1 MTDVDAS
8 SGCEPHFEIA
18 HGKRD
23 KGISSNYVDTLQLR
37 LTLELCAPSDI
48 QFIEGIVALIQKQ
61 CSEVGFPSSKCTL
74 NIPVALS
81 EALANAILRANK
93 EDPGKQVYVRSALDS
108 DRLVIEIRD
117 EGPGFDLRDSLRD
130 PTLPEN
136 ITREDGRGLF
146 LMTHLMDRIE
156 LFNNNG
162 NVVRMTL
169 NRHAETE

>member
-1 MTDVDAS
+1 MSA
-8 SGCEPHFEIA
+8 
-18 HGKRD
+18 
-23 KGISSNYVDTLQLR
+23 NYIDTLQLR

-48 QFIEGIVALIQKQ
+48 RFIEGIVALIQRQ
-61 CSEVGFPSSKCTL
+61 CKEVSFPSSKCSL

-93 EDPGKQVYVRSALDS
+93 EDPGKQVYVRSAIDN

-117 EGPGFDLRDSLRD
+117 EGPGFDLRTSMRD
-130 PTLPEN
+130 PTLDEN

-146 LMTHLMDRIE
+146 LMTRLMDRIE

-169 NRHAETE
+169 NRHAEAE

>member
-1 MTDVDAS
+1 MSADY
-8 SGCEPHFEIA
+8 I
-18 HGKRD
+18 
-23 KGISSNYVDTLQLR
+23 DTLQLR

-48 QFIEGIVALIQKQ
+48 GFIEGIVALIQRQ
-61 CSEVGFPSSKCTL
+61 CKEVGFPSSKCSL

-93 EDPGKQVYVRSALDS
+93 EDPSKQVYVRSTLDS

-117 EGPGFDLRDSLRD
+117 EGPGFDMRNSLRD

-146 LMTHLMDRIE
+146 LMTRLMDRIE
-156 LFNNNG
+156 LFNHDG

-169 NRHAETE
+169 NRHAKAE